1 MLHVR
6 RAAASLGAFILLV
19 PLIGLLGPR
28 CTQAPCCS
36 PGFCPLPA
44 GHTHHAPSAEQTD
57 CDHAPAAPASC
68 AVKAGCSQTNQDGA
82 LAPLPPVVLDPATK
96 LPAPQ
101 LARWQ
106 IVSLTQITPPGF
118 YSVPSPPPR
127 WNARAE
133 ALTP

>member
-6 RAAASLGAFILLV
+6 RTAASLGAFILLV

-44 GHTHHAPSAEQTD
+44 GHTHHPATSEQRAD
-57 CDHAPAAPASC
+57 DHAATPASC
-68 AVKAGCSQTNQDGA
+68 VLNAGCSQMNQDGA
-82 LAPLPPVVLDPATK
+82 LAPLPRVVLDAAMQ
-96 LPAPQ
+96 LPAPE